1 MNKSM
6 VTRDGENFRV
16 GEQGKRR
23 AEVQREGS
31 AREARGQTHMCGVGE
46 GDKQGQEVRKMPH

>member
-46 GDKQGQEVRKMPH
+46 GDKQGQDV